1 MADLENDLGASN
13 EGTQCHRR
21 SHRYTL
27 FYLLRFPKS
36 GREIISQSGYVS
48 DGGLICGLNKNGYF
62 VRGQGKAARAEW
74 EKIFPGISGT
84 EMIARVVCN
93 ETQNLRVHGRDTPS
107 TVFQIYDEVYYGENI
122 IKIKYY
128 RENIFVVDEVY

>member
-1 MADLENDLGASN
+1 MEEKL
-13 EGTQCHRR
+13 
-21 SHRYTL
+21 
-27 FYLLRFPKS
+27 FPK
-36 GREIISQSGYVS
+36 V
-48 DGGLICGLNKNGYF
+48 DMFPTVVLICGLNKNGYF
-62 VRGQGKAARAEW
+62 VKGARQGSASRVGEN
-74 EKIFPGISGT
+74 ISRISGT